1 MPSFVSVVREVAV
14 GQQGRSR
21 AETMTEQAA
30 LATSRKRDLLGI
42 SLQEASKK
50 CRTRSRC
57 VGLQDLVIYTRQL
70 TTMIDARLAITRSL
84 QVLAEQIANHAPQRV
99 KKTPTLQFPYLCA
112 MKSWPAIGLASVVL
126 LGFLLAGCV
135 SPPTMK
141 APPPSAASVGGTGF
155 DRSAIAK
162 PAPVKR
168 AAVPDSTRARVVWV
182 GIATTVSDAE
192 LPGRFP
198 RLSQAAGLD
207 NSIAPLIL
215 ELESRI
221 QAEFSRQSKFPGF
234 DLVGQ
239 TDEQRPSDIGMAL
252 LINNERFWSEKTFE
266 EDYRWEYGIL
276 GQVVFIDQQ
285 KQEICASYPIRSAL
299 LNVTGDPSTGQIS
312 AMVRSVLIGSSDS
325 GTESNSFFG
334 KFCETMRSANLSV
347 RSDYCFEVG
356 RVSVDPACS
365 SPTVLN
371 QGIKAFSF
379 DSFEMSIWKS
389 ELGPVLVN
397 HLGNSSGLVL
407 NPYVSKADGKDN
419 ILALHFQKGASRIV
433 QSDENLSLRLRPPV
447 RRFDL
452 AIKGLTS
459 AIDPQLSGKFVVNL
473 VFGFNGTLSVVEP
486 VSKRVVLEHAFDI
499 SLGGFKTLPK
509 ELRDIYWQNARRK
522 LLPSQF
528 ENGEYDGKYCWWN
541 SIGNFLD
548 QITRE
553 MLFEKADQ
561 GRRFGAL
568 RQDLEHITHSP
579 TR

>member
-1 MPSFVSVVREVAV
+1 MKPW
-14 GQQGRSR
+14 
-21 AETMTEQAA
+21 QANA
-30 LATSRKRDLLGI
+30 LV
-42 SLQEASKK
+42 
-50 CRTRSRC
+50 C
-57 VGLQDLVIYTRQL
+57 
-70 TTMIDARLAITRSL
+70 
-84 QVLAEQIANHAPQRV
+84 
-99 KKTPTLQFPYLCA
+99 
-112 MKSWPAIGLASVVL
+112 VVL
-126 LGFLLAGCV
+126 CGVILVGCV

-141 APPPSAASVGGTGF
+141 VPPTTAAEIGATGF

-162 PAPVKR
+162 PAPAKR
-168 AAVPDSTRARVVWV
+168 AAVPDSARERVVWI

-198 RLSQAAGLD
+198 RLSQAAGQN
-207 NSIAPLIL
+207 NSIAPLLL

-221 QAEFSRQSKFPGF
+221 QTEFSRQSKFPGF
-234 DLVGQ
+234 DLMGQ

-252 LINNERFWSEKTFE
+252 LINNERFRSEKTFE
-266 EDYRWEYGIL
+266 EAYRWEYGIL

-285 KQEICASYPIRSAL
+285 KQEICASYPIRSGL
-299 LNVTGDPSTGQIS
+299 LNVTGVPSAEQIS
-312 AMVRSVLIGSSDS
+312 AMVRAVLIGSSER
-325 GTESNSFFG
+325 GAESNSFLG
-334 KFCETMRSANLSV
+334 NFCETMRRANLSV

-356 RVSVDPACS
+356 SVSVDPACTL
-365 SPTVLN
+365 PTVDN
-371 QGIKAFSF
+371 QGIKTFSF
-379 DSFEMSIWKS
+379 DSSEMAVWKS

-419 ILALHFQKGASRIV
+419 ILALHFQNGASRIV
-433 QSDENLSLRLRPPV
+433 QSDGNLSLRLRPPV

-452 AIKGLTS
+452 TIKGLTS

-486 VSKRVVLEHAFDI
+486 ISKRVVLEHAFDV

-509 ELRDIYWQNARRK
+509 ELRDIYWKNARRK